1 MVYDHVILFCR
12 LLFIFPKYKQ
22 NSKMGKKDYE
32 LSTGIKNMIIE
43 MLGNGFSRR
52 KIGNALNIPKSMVIF
67 SD

>member
-1 MVYDHVILFCR
+1 
-12 LLFIFPKYKQ
+12 
-22 NSKMGKKDYE
+22 MGKKDYE
-32 LSTGIKNMIIE
+32 LSTGMKNMIIE